1 MSRFSPTVLPDSGP
15 DFQSLLGEALGAIRQ
30 HQMDTQAKQDRQRQM
45 ERQAKQDAAA
55 AEDRDYQRFGRERAM
70 EQAGYT
76 FDRPDPGPATPPPNI
91 FAGQKFG
98 MARRG
103 PAMPPFVPSGG
114 GLGGA
119 MARRGPAMPP
129 GTNGGNPL
137 AQGLEGAGERPL
149 SPPGAFDPA
158 TGTFTPPGYLRSAPA
173 PKPVA
178 SIGGRGVYEI
188 PGYQS
193 PEQKAAGQRTEL
205 AKGLEKVLIERG
217 VPPESVQSVAA
228 MVASNPSMAKDLLV
242 PKPGEDNSF
251 SVHGRHFSDL
261 GQALEA
267 ERAFADAGA
276 RQGLTPGEQLSAAR
290 LSDQRAERSREQT
303 LSEAEG
309 NAATW
314 AGAGVPQGQISQFLR
329 AQHHL
334 TPGEANRLAAEA
346 VAPRERAQSQR
357 QETQRRDVIKNLP
370 YPPRTRAQEL
380 AVEDLM
386 DGYTPAEILD
396 RLRRAQQAARQQGVD
411 VRGSDLEEVRSYL
424 EQYGA
429 FEPIP

>member
-1 MSRFSPTVLPDSGP
+1 MSRFSPTVTPYAGP

-103 PAMPPFVPSGG
+103 PAMPPFVPRAAAWAALRRAVASPCRCART
-114 GLGGA
+114 GA
-119 MARRGPAMPP
+119 TRWLRGSRGRGSAPSARRAPSTLQPAPSRRPATCGARRPRSPSPRSAAAASTRSPATRAPSRRRPSTRASWRAGSSRCPAARHPRRLRGRHRRARRDEP
-129 GTNGGNPL
+129 G
-137 AQGLEGAGERPL
+137 AREGAAL
-149 SPPGAFDPA
+149 
-158 TGTFTPPGYLRSAPA
+158 
-173 PKPVA
+173 
-178 SIGGRGVYEI
+178 
-188 PGYQS
+188 
-193 PEQKAAGQRTEL
+193 AAGRNEN
-205 AKGLEKVLIERG
+205 A
-217 VPPESVQSVAA
+217 
-228 MVASNPSMAKDLLV
+228 
-242 PKPGEDNSF
+242 F

-267 ERAFADAGA
+267 ERAFANAGA

-329 AQHHL
+329 AQHGL
-334 TPGEANRLAAEA
+334 SPGEANRVAAEA
-346 VAPRERAQSQR
+346 VASAGKQGPSAAAPDKARDERRSGIVSQLGKPVSR
-357 QETQRRDVIKNLP
+357 VQQLI
-370 YPPRTRAQEL
+370 
-380 AVEDLM
+380 VEDLA
-386 DGYTPAEILD
+386 DGKTPDQVLQAMKAHGAPESDIEA
-396 RLRRAQQAARQQGVD
+396 AQTYMLVLG
-411 VRGSDLEEVRSYL
+411 G
-424 EQYGA
+424 G
-429 FEPIP
+429 

>member
-1 MSRFSPTVLPDSGP
+1 MSRFSPTVTPYAGP

-119 MARRGPAMPP
+119 MARRGPAMPL

-193 PEQKAAGQRTEL
+193 PEQKAAQHTSEL
-205 AKGLEKVLIERG
+205 ARELEPLAQQHGIPAG
-217 VPPESVQSVAA
+217 SAA
-228 MVASNPSMAKDLLV
+228 AIAELAATNPALARELLSQ
-242 PKPGEDNSF
+242 PAANENAF

-267 ERAFADAGA
+267 ERAFANAGA

-329 AQHHL
+329 AQHGL
-334 TPGEANRLAAEA
+334 SPGEANRVAAEA
-346 VAPRERAQSQR
+346 VASAGKQGPSAAAPDKARDERRSGIVSQLGKPVSR
-357 QETQRRDVIKNLP
+357 VQQLI
-370 YPPRTRAQEL
+370 
-380 AVEDLM
+380 VEDLA
-386 DGYTPAEILD
+386 DGKTPDQVLQAMKAHGAPESDIEA
-396 RLRRAQQAARQQGVD
+396 AQTYMLVLG
-411 VRGSDLEEVRSYL
+411 G
-424 EQYGA
+424 G
-429 FEPIP
+429 